1 LVLFLTIAVFMA
13 TALAVLALYWFL
25 ESRRE
30 SLPQRLKEISE
41 APSETGSSWSD
52 AVGSRFADVL
62 RRLNVLE
69 RFRRKSRIQDE
80 IVAMV
85 TSEQSAGIRL
95 QLIQAGFRNPK
106 AFQIYFGIRAALP
119 AFLFLV
125 GVVLGK
131 SMGMEN
137 QKIFLLSAL
146 GLLFGF
152 LFPIAFVRWKIRKRQ
167 EEITDH
173 LPDALD
179 LLVVCVEA
187 GLGLNASFVKIA
199 EEFKLSSPT
208 LSEEFDIVNREMVA
222 GKPRVDALRSL
233 ADRTGVEEVKSLVAM
248 LIQTEKLGTSLA
260 QSLRVHSDSLRTKR
274 SQRAEEAAAK
284 TTIKLVF
291 PLVFLLFPAL
301 FVVILGPGM
310 IQIAK
315 VLFPVMLG
323 NR

>member
-1 LVLFLTIAVFMA
+1 LVLFLTIAVFTA
-13 TALAVLALYWFL
+13 TALAVLVLYWL
-25 ESRRE
+25 VESRRE

-41 APSETGSSWSD
+41 TPSVAGPSW
-52 AVGSRFADVL
+52 VKKIGSRFTG
-62 RRLNVLE
+62 VLE
-69 RFRRKSRIQDE
+69 RFKRKRRIQDD

-85 TSEQSAGIRL
+85 TSEQSTGTRL
-95 QLIQAGFRNPK
+95 QLIRAGFRHPGSH
-106 AFQIYFGIRAALP
+106 QVYFWVRAVLP
-119 AFLFLV
+119 TSLFLLAV
-125 GVVLGK
+125 IFGK
-131 SMGMEN
+131 SMGMAN
-137 QKIFLLSAL
+137 QKTFFLGAL

-152 LFPIAFVRWKIRKRQ
+152 IFPIAFVRWKIRKRQ
-167 EEITDH
+167 EEITDY

-187 GLGLNASFVKIA
+187 GLGLNASFVKIS

-208 LSEEFDIVNREMVA
+208 LSDEFEIVNREMVA
-222 GKPRVDALRSL
+222 GKPRIEALRSL
-233 ADRTGVEEVKSLVAM
+233 SDRTGVEEVKSLVAM

-274 SQRAEEAAAK
+274 RQRAEEAAAK

-315 VLFPVMLG
+315 VLFPVMMG